1 MNEVKIDKCKYI
13 KALKKIGRI
22 IYNISKAMEGKYNQ
36 RSGNII
42 CIINIRIMLYCDE
55 KEES

>member
-13 KALKKIGRI
+13 KALKKIGVI

-42 CIINIRIMLYCDE
+42 CIINIRIMLYCDG

>member
-13 KALKKIGRI
+13 KALKKIGGI

-42 CIINIRIMLYCDE
+42 CIINIRIMLYCDG